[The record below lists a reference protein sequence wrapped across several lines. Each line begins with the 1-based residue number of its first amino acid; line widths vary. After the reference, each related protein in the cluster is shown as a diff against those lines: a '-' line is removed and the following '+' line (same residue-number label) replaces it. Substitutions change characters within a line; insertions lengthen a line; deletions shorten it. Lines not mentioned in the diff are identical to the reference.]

1 MEKGSGLAH
10 LCIYFSSGICILKH
24 VFENPKEAAEYL
36 KSHNF
41 FKQFISRWST
51 DAYID
56 GLCDSL
62 QSICIGSPV
71 KQSTAKRRLS
81 AILLAEEQSSSE
93 DEGRANIKR
102 SRVAWESETENDAL
116 PGTSAMTVD
125 EILNKA
131 SSKKKKRQ
139 KKAKKY

>member
-1 MEKGSGLAH
+1 M
-10 LCIYFSSGICILKH
+10 KH

-36 KSHNF
+36 RSHNF

-62 QSICIGSPV
+62 QSIYIGSPV

-102 SRVAWESETENDAL
+102 SRVA
-116 PGTSAMTVD
+116 
-125 EILNKA
+125 
-131 SSKKKKRQ
+131 
-139 KKAKKY
+139 